1 MSTPKPASAPIE
13 DLKTLA
19 VRASERWPDRPFLNF
34 DETGERLSFAQFDR
48 RSNAIGNALVSL
60 GIRPGAKVGVM
71 LRNCAWHPLAWVAL
85 SKIGATMVPL
95 NIFYKHDDASYLL
108 AHAECVA
115 VITSDEFVPLLS
127 LIAKA
132 DGPKPMLISIDGTG
146 GSHAKPLSTITIDE
160 EPTAFSTTGRHL
172 ANIQYTSG
180 TTGKPKG
187 CMLPNAYWLAM
198 ARKLVNIFSIGSE
211 EVMLTAQPFYYMDPQ
226 WNVACALLAGC
237 QLVALDR
244 FHPSSFWAKVR
255 ALDVTW
261 FYCLGAMPTMLMK
274 MPADP
279 NERTHKVRMVMCS
292 AIPPGLHKAL
302 EDRWGTPWCE
312 AFGMTETGG
321 DLAVSLEEH
330 DALVGTGC
338 IGRPFADR
346 EARIADEDG
355 NALPSGEVGEML
367 LRGPNMM
374 DGYYRNEAATAAAH
388 YGDWFRTGDLARMDD
403 EGLVYYVGRRKEMIR
418 RSGENIS
425 AAEVEETIADHPS
438 VILAACIPVPD
449 DLRGEEVKVYIVLQP
464 GAQADPAA
472 LAKHCLDRL
481 AYFKVPRYWSFRD
494 DLPRTPSER
503 IAKSVLAGEAED
515 LRAGAYDLADGVWR

>member
-1 MSTPKPASAPIE
+1 MNEAIE
-13 DLKTLA
+13 DLKSLA
-19 VRASERWPDRPFLNF
+19 AHAAGRWPDRPFLNF
-34 DETGERLSFAQFDR
+34 DTTGERLTFAQFDR
-48 RSNAIGNALVSL
+48 RSNAIGNALASL
-60 GIRPGAKVGVM
+60 GVGPGDKVAVM
-71 LRNCAWHPLAWVAL
+71 LRNCAWHPLTWVAL

-95 NIFYKHDDASYLL
+95 NVFYKHDDASYLL
-108 AHAECVA
+108 DHSEAVA
-115 VITSDEFVPLLS
+115 VVTSDEFVPLLTE
-127 LIAKA
+127 IAA
-132 DGPKPMLISIDGTG
+132 AGGPKPKLLSIDGNAGGQAEPLAEITTDERQTG
-146 GSHAKPLSTITIDE
+146 FA
-160 EPTAFSTTGRHL
+160 TTGRHL

-187 CMLPNAYWLAM
+187 CMLSNAYWIGM
-198 ARKLVNIFSIGSE
+198 ARKLVETYSFSSN

-226 WNVACALLAGC
+226 WNVVCALLAGC

-244 FHPSSFWAKVR
+244 FHPSSFWEKVR

-274 MPADP
+274 MPVDP
-279 NERTHKVRMVMCS
+279 DERGHKVRMVMCS

-302 EDRWGTPWCE
+302 EERWGVPWCE

-338 IGRPFADR
+338 IGRPLSDR
-346 EARIADEDG
+346 EARIANEHG
-355 NALPSGEVGEML
+355 EALPPGEIGEML

-374 DGYYRNEAATAAAH
+374 DGYYKNEAATKAAH
-388 YGDWFRTGDLARMDD
+388 HGEWFRTGDRARMDD
-403 EGLVYYVGRRKEMIR
+403 EGRVYYIGRLKEMIR

-425 AAEVEETIADHPS
+425 SSEVEESIAAHPS
-438 VILAACIPVPD
+438 VRLAACIPVPD
-449 DLRGEEVKVYIVLQP
+449 ELRGEEIKACVVLQP
-464 GAQADPAA
+464 GAEADPVA
-472 LAKHCLDRL
+472 LARHCEDRL

-503 IAKSVLAGEAED
+503 IAKAVLAGEQDD
-515 LRAGAYDLADGVWR
+515 LRIGAYDRVDEVWR